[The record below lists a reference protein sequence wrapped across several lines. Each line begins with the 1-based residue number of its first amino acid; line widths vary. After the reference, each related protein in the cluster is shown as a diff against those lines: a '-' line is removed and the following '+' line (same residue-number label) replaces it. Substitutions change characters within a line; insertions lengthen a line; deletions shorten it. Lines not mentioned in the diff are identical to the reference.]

1 MSPSAPITKLPAE
14 LLQAIADNL
23 DIEEY
28 MVLRRSYP
36 QVWQSLKPPALS
48 NLLKLEFSAFA
59 IEHKV
64 LACHICC
71 RLRPLCKFADDIVHR
86 GMLKRSRPERFCI
99 DCGIGSGFEGYGSD
113 DWVATLDGEMH
124 ARCPLC
130 RDVGSVGRHCKVLFR
145 VVSSCSR
152 LPFESRDILE
162 EQKTHCT
169 PMLLPKNVL
178 SLLKS

>member
-99 DCGIGSGFEGYGSD
+99 DCGIDSGFEGYGSD

-130 RDVGSVGRHCKVLFR
+130 RDVGSVGRHWRWESGEGCCGRPPSSIARIDCQVFR
-145 VVSSCSR
+145 
-152 LPFESRDILE
+152 I
-162 EQKTHCT
+162 
-169 PMLLPKNVL
+169 
-178 SLLKS
+178 